1 MVRRFLSSRGF
12 LSNNQGGVAIIA
24 AAALTGGVG
33 LAALAVDLGSVYLQS
48 RRLQGV
54 ADLAALA
61 AAADLDRADRAASA
75 TVEVN
80 PVGGTVA
87 VQVAKG
93 RYDAQK
99 AAAAQR
105 FQSGATTPDAARV
118 TVEGQADLFFGQA
131 LLGRPSIPIRR
142 QATAARADLASF
154 SIGTRLASVDG
165 GVANALLTGLTGSS
179 VSLSVMDYQ
188 ALASADVELFGYLDA
203 LNTKLG
209 VKAASYNDLLATDV
223 KTSKALSVL
232 SDVLSAAGQTRASAA
247 AKVLSSATN
256 ANQSIKLSALID
268 AGPYARQDRVVGGA
282 GAAVGIDAMQLADAM
297 LMLSNGSRQVQLDLG
312 TAIPGLADVDAWL
325 AIGEPMNNAP
335 FMTVTQDKSVVIRT
349 VQTRLY
355 VEAKLL
361 GSGSLLG
368 GAAQI
373 KVPLMVELAS
383 GEAKLAALDCTARTT
398 TLAVKPSVGSL
409 TIGQVD
415 TSKLSNFKQAL
426 TPTKGRIVQAPLFT
440 VDGSS
445 KVDLGGGTFRNVV
458 FSSAEVKAR
467 TVKAV
472 KTNDLV
478 GTTVATLITGLT
490 LDVNLLGI
498 QLGLGKSAVLTAL
511 TPVLA
516 AAAAPLDQVINS
528 LTGMLGVGVGEADVR
543 TNGMRCGAPAL
554 VA

>member
-1 MVRRFLSSRGF
+1 M
-12 LSNNQGGVAIIA
+12 IA

-80 PVGGTVA
+80 PVGGAVA

-99 AAAAQR
+99 TAAAQR

-118 TVEGQADLFFGQA
+118 TLEGQADLFFGQA

-154 SIGTRLASVDG
+154 SIGTRLASIDG

-188 ALASADVELFGYLDA
+188 ALASADIELFGYLDA

-282 GAAVGIDAMQLADAM
+282 GAAVGIDAMQLANAM

-528 LTGMLGVGVGEADVR
+528 LTGMLGVGLGEADVR

>member
-1 MVRRFLSSRGF
+1 MRRFLSNRD
-12 LSNNQGGVAIIA
+12 GGVAIIA

-80 PVGGTVA
+80 PVGGAVA

-99 AAAAQR
+99 TAAAQR

-118 TVEGQADLFFGQA
+118 TLEGQADLFFGQA

-154 SIGTRLASVDG
+154 SIGTRLASIDG

-188 ALASADVELFGYLDA
+188 ALASADIELFGYLDA

-282 GAAVGIDAMQLADAM
+282 GAAVGIDAMQLANAM

-528 LTGMLGVGVGEADVR
+528 LTGMLGVGLGEADVR

>member
-1 MVRRFLSSRGF
+1 MRRTCSGF
-12 LSNNQGGVAIIA
+12 LSNRDGGVAIIA

-93 RYDAQK
+93 KYDAQQ

-118 TVEGQADLFFGQA
+118 TVEGQADLFFAQA
-131 LLGRPSIPIRR
+131 LLGRPSVSIRR

-165 GVANALLTGLTGSS
+165 GVANALLSGLTGSS

-188 ALASADVELFGYLDA
+188 ALASADVELFSYLDA

-232 SDVLSAAGQTRASAA
+232 SDVLAAAGQTRASAS

-268 AGPYARQDRVVGGA
+268 AGPYARQDRVAGGA
-282 GAAVGIDAMQLADAM
+282 GAAVAVDAMQLTNAM

-325 AIGEPMNNAP
+325 AIGEPVNNAP
-335 FMTVTQDKSVVIRT
+335 YMTITQDKSVVIRT

-426 TPTKGRIVQAPLFT
+426 SPTKARIVQAPLFT

-445 KVDLGGGTFRNVV
+445 KVDLGGGSFRNVV
-458 FSSAEVKAR
+458 FSSADVKAR

-490 LDVNLLGI
+490 LDVNLLGVQI
-498 QLGLGKSAVLTAL
+498 GLGKSAVLTAL
-511 TPVLA
+511 TPVLS

-528 LTGMLGVGVGEADVR
+528 LTGLLGVGVGEADVR
-543 TNGMRCGAPAL
+543 TNGLRCGAPAL

>member
-1 MVRRFLSSRGF
+1 MVRRFLSHRGF

-93 RYDAQK
+93 RYDAQQ

-282 GAAVGIDAMQLADAM
+282 GAAVGIDAMQMANAM

-445 KVDLGGGTFRNVV
+445 KVDLGGGSFRNVV

-467 TVKAV
+467 TVKTV

-528 LTGMLGVGVGEADVR
+528 LTGMLGVGLGEADVR

>member
-12 LSNNQGGVAIIA
+12 LSNDKGSVAIIA

-93 RYDAQK
+93 RYDSQK

-105 FQSGATTPDAARV
+105 FQSGAATPDAARV
-118 TVEGQADLFFGQA
+118 TVEGQAELFFGQA
-131 LLGRPSIPIRR
+131 LLGRPSIQIRR

-188 ALASADVELFGYLDA
+188 ALAQADVELFGYLDA

-232 SDVLSAAGQTRASAA
+232 SDVLSAAGETRASAA

-282 GAAVGIDAMQLADAM
+282 GAAVGVDAMQLADAM

-398 TLAVKPSVGSL
+398 TLAVKPSVGSV

-426 TPTKGRIVQAPLFT
+426 TPTKARIVQAPLFT

-445 KVDLGGGTFRNVV
+445 KVDLGGGSFRNVV
-458 FSSAEVKAR
+458 FSSADVKAG
-467 TVKAV
+467 TVKTV

-528 LTGMLGVGVGEADVR
+528 LTGLVGVGLGEADVR

>member
-1 MVRRFLSSRGF
+1 MVRRFLSNRD
-12 LSNNQGGVAIIA
+12 GGVAIIA

-80 PVGGTVA
+80 PVGGAVA

-99 AAAAQR
+99 TAAAQR

-118 TVEGQADLFFGQA
+118 TLEGQADLFFGQA

-154 SIGTRLASVDG
+154 SIGTRLASIDG

-188 ALASADVELFGYLDA
+188 ALASADIELFGYLDA

-282 GAAVGIDAMQLADAM
+282 GAAVGIDAMQLANAM

-528 LTGMLGVGVGEADVR
+528 LTGMLGVGLGEADVR